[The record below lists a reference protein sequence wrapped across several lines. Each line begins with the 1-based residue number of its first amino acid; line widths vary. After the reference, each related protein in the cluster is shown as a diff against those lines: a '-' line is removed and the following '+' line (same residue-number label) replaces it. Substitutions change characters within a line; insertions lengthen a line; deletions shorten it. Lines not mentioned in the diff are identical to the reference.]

1 MIYNKN
7 NFIIASLCPGD
18 YGRYYLDGVHV
29 TPKYTEVTNGHYL
42 MRVQAPVQAK
52 EDLPEIENHKII
64 KEDVKPFTFPAK
76 ASMQV
81 ANSIPTNQRTLKQ
94 LEHTWITENSNEE
107 EVEFI
112 TTDLEVK
119 TPIKANKLEGKWAN
133 TQAVFDNG
141 DEKEV
146 ILSTGFNVDYMLKI
160 CQLLKKMKLKG
171 VKLEM
176 YGEKEA
182 MRLTGKTASEQEVKI
197 LLMPMVI

>member
-7 NFIIASLCPGD
+7 NFIIASLCPSE
-18 YGRYYLDGVHV
+18 RYYLDGVHV

-42 MRVQAPVQAK
+42 MRVQAPVQVK

-81 ANSIPTNQRTLKQ
+81 ANSIPTNQRTMEILKNA
-94 LEHTWITENSNEE
+94 WITKNSNEE

-112 TTDLEVK
+112 TTDLETK
-119 TPIKANKLEGKWAN
+119 RPIKARKVDGKWAN
-133 TQAVFDNG
+133 SQAVFDNVNK
-141 DEKEV
+141 DKAV
-146 ILSTGFNVDYMLKI
+146 LKTGFNVDYMLKI
-160 CQLLKKMKLKG
+160 CQLFKKMGLKE

-176 YGEKEA
+176 YGEKKA
-182 MRLTGKTASEQEVKI
+182 MRMTGKTENGQAVEV